1 MRVPEVLFCFAFTK
15 ESDYSNKSVWAVFS
29 LIWYYLCGKKWSQLC
44 AACAWNSMSLYQGS
58 VKATEQCSLVV
69 LFTLLYCSHSFNL
82 CGKKSAA
89 VFPLTWNR
97 LCSTFTWSFLFPVY
111 YIMELIA
118 SFDLGHS
125 VNGILFTEAFPCWKP
140 ETNILILRGRK
151 TCKYLTL
158 QFTILVCCRVHGISK
173 FCL

>member
-1 MRVPEVLFCFAFTK
+1 MRYCFALLLPRKAIILIKAF
-15 ESDYSNKSVWAVFS
+15 ERYFP

-44 AACAWNSMSLYQGS
+44 AVCAWNSISLYQRS

-97 LCSTFTWSFLFPVY
+97 LCSTFYMIIPFSSVLHHGTYWEFWPWLFSEWYTFYWSISLLKTRNKY
-111 YIMELIA
+111 T
-118 SFDLGHS
+118 HS
-125 VNGILFTEAFPCWKP
+125 T
-140 ETNILILRGRK
+140 R
-151 TCKYLTL
+151 
-158 QFTILVCCRVHGISK
+158 
-173 FCL
+173 